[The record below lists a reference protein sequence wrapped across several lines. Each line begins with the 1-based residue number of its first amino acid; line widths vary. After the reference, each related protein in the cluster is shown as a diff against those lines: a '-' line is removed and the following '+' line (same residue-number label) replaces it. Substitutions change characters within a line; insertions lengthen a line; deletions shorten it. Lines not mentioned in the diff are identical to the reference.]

1 MDEYAGAG
9 RAEFAALLLAIGGVL
24 NVVWGIAE
32 ISNSAF
38 FAHHQHYIFGGLKS
52 WGWVTLIL
60 GVLELL
66 ASASLFAGGTF
77 GRWFGILVGSLV
89 ALEALFDIP
98 ARPFWSLSVFALS
111 LWIVYGLVVYRG
123 SPPGV
128 ATR

>member
-1 MDEYAGAG
+1 
-9 RAEFAALLLAIGGVL
+9 
-24 NVVWGIAE
+24 
-32 ISNSAF
+32 
-38 FAHHQHYIFGGLKS
+38 
-52 WGWVTLIL
+52 VTLIL